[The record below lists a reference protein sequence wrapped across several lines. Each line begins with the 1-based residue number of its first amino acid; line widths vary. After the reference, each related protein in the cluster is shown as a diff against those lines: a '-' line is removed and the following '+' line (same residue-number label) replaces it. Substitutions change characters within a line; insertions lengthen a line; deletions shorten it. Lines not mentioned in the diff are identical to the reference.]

1 MAKDSVDDM
10 GNRLGAVVLETIR
23 GAKLPLLL
31 RSGKLLDRSRTLAG
45 KPANFFLASHR
56 PSAFS
61 DSLCGGSSGRIS
73 HREALDR
80 RHRIHVRCTLASVPA
95 PAQFVSCGDAAVTA
109 LGDLA
114 PRL

>member
-45 KPANFFLASHR
+45 KPANFFLATHR

-73 HREALDR
+73 HLEALVR
-80 RHRIHVRCTLASVPA
+80 RHRIYGLCTLSSVPV
-95 PAQFVSCGDAAVTA
+95 PALFVCCGHSAASDLVQFAA
-109 LGDLA
+109 
-114 PRL
+114 R

>member
-1 MAKDSVDDM
+1 MARCSTQP
-10 GNRLGAVVLETIR
+10 EIPIHSE
-23 GAKLPLLL
+23 LPLLL

-61 DSLCGGSSGRIS
+61 DSLCGGFYGRID

-80 RHRIHVRCTLASVPA
+80 RHRIYVRCTLASVPA
-95 PAQFVSCGDAAVTA
+95 PAQFVSCGDAAITA